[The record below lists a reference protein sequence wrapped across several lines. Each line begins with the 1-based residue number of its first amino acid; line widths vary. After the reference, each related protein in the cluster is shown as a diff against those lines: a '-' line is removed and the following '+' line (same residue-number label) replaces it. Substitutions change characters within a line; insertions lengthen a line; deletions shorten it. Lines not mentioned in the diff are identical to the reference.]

1 MQKRHI
7 DGLDISKL
15 PNEYEGGP
23 IELVYDNDEGGCV
36 AVAPKTKYDKG
47 EIAKSIPYSK
57 PVY

>member
-15 PNEYEGGP
+15 PDEYEGP
-23 IELVYDNDEGGCV
+23 IELVYDFNEGVFV
-36 AVAPKTKYDKG
+36 AVVPKIMYDNG